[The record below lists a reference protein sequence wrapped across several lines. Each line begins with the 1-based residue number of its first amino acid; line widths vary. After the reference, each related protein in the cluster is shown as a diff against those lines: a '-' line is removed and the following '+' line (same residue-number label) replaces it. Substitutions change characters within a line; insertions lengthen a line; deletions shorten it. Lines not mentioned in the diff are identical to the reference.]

1 MVFRWIMMMMFVVG
15 NVMMMVVIFNER
27 VGIVHFG
34 SVEQLIVKSSFVVSV
49 VVLVVESEQRL
60 L

>member
-1 MVFRWIMMMMFVVG
+1 MMMMFVVG